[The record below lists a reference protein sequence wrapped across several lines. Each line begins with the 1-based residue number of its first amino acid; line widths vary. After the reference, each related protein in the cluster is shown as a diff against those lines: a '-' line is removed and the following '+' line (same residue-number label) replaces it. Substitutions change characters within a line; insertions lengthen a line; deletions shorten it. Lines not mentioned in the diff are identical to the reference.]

1 MNGQLTKRGFIVR
14 QGERGMTGDAH
25 CTGKVEIRQNLSLF
39 SSVLVCQHPLR
50 SSADLCYS
58 AVKEP

>member
-1 MNGQLTKRGFIVR
+1 
-14 QGERGMTGDAH
+14 MTGDAH